1 MKSSYKLCTSEA
13 EIFYK
18 DDKNTEVVKSQKSNI
33 SETIVYGISLIIFHD
48 YSIYNYYQYA
58 EKVGHSINIK
68 NKSTMTLN
76 DVHILIT
83 IKNCSIYNLELLGL
97 SKPFNYYRSKNSIS
111 IEVKSLIPME
121 ELYIKLAGYPYYY
134 RPDFNEIGK
143 VQINAKIMGLDGNF
157 FFIGKTKDLSL

>member
-121 ELYIKLAGYPYYY
+121 GLYIKLAGYPYYY
-134 RPDFNEIGK
+134 RPDFKEIGK
-143 VQINAKIMGLDGNF
+143 VEINAKIMGLDGNF
-157 FFIGKTKDLSL
+157 FSIGKTKDLSL